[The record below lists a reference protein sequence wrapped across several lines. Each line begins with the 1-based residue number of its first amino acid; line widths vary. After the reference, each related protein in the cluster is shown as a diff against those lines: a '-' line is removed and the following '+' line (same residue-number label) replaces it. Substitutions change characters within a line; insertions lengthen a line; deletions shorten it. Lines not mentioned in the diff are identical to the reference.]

1 MLATLTS
8 HHNLGQAGAC
18 VYDPEQSR
26 VEQDYRDLFLTAF
39 QVPLHISMEE
49 ELLKVVMPPEESSN
63 CPNQQDMWLRSS
75 SPD

>member
-8 HHNLGQAGAC
+8 HHNLVHAGAC

-26 VEQDYRDLFLTAF
+26 VKQDYKDLFLTAF

-49 ELLKVVMPPEESSN
+49 LLKVVMPPEESSN
-63 CPNQQDMWLRSS
+63 YPNQQDM
-75 SPD
+75 

>member
-8 HHNLGQAGAC
+8 HHNLVHAGAC

-26 VEQDYRDLFLTAF
+26 VEQDYRDLFLTVF

-63 CPNQQDMWLRSS
+63 YPNQQDMWPRSS
-75 SPD
+75 SPN

>member
-8 HHNLGQAGAC
+8 HHNLVHAGAC
-18 VYDPEQSR
+18 VYDPEQSS
-26 VEQDYRDLFLTAF
+26 VEQDYGDLFLTVF
-39 QVPLHISMEE
+39 QVPLHISME
-49 ELLKVVMPPEESSN
+49 ELLKVVMPPEESIN

>member
-8 HHNLGQAGAC
+8 HHNLVHAGAC

-49 ELLKVVMPPEESSN
+49 EPLKVVMPPEESSN